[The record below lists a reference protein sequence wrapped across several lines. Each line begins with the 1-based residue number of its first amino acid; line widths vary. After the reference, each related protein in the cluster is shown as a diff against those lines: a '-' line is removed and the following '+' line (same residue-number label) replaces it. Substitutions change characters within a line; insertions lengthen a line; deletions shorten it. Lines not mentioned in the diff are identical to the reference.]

1 MGTDHGVPMIDMQ
14 KVEGLE
20 DELEKAYEE
29 WGCFRM
35 ANHGVPVEL
44 LNEMKL
50 VVASLFDLPLD
61 IKMRAI
67 QLGMGYIPRNLATS
81 FYEGFAINDVSSPAE
96 FYDLLEVSPHQREII
111 YKYIKA
117 IRDLAGHLGRKLMEC
132 SGLDGDLFDGW
143 QCQLR
148 MNKYNYSHESVGS
161 KGSEEHTD
169 PSFLT
174 ILQDDDDVNGLQ
186 VVDKVSGKFVPLD
199 PVPNTLA
206 VNVGDL
212 GKVWSNGKYYNVNH
226 RVLCLEPKTRYSI
239 ALFVLGPTQ
248 NKLETP
254 PKFIDSE
261 HPQIYIPIDHEEYRR
276 VRTSMRTVQ
285 ARNGGALALFSA
297 AT

>member
-1 MGTDHGVPMIDMQ
+1 MGTYQGVPMIDMER
-14 KVEGLE
+14 VNGLE

-50 VVASLFDLPLD
+50 VVASLFDLPFD
-61 IKMRAI
+61 IKIRAVI
-67 QLGMGYIPRNLATS
+67 GTGYMPRNLVTS
-81 FYEGFAINDVSSPAE
+81 FYEGFTINDVSSPAE
-96 FYDLLEVSPHQREII
+96 FCDLLEVSPQQREII

-117 IRDLAGHLGRKLMEC
+117 MRDLAGRLGRKLMES
-132 SGLDGDLFDGW
+132 SGLDGDLFEGW

-174 ILQDDDDVNGLQ
+174 ILLDDEDVNGLQ
-186 VVDKVSGKFVPLD
+186 VVDKVSGEFVPLD

-212 GKVWSNGKYYNVNH
+212 GKVWSNGKYCNVNH
-226 RVLCLEPKTRYSI
+226 RVMCLEPKTRYSI
-239 ALFVLGPTQ
+239 AFFVLGPTQ
-248 NKLETP
+248 NKLQTP
-254 PKFIDSE
+254 SKFIDSE
-261 HPQIYIPIDHEEYRR
+261 HPRLYAPIDPQEYRQ

-285 ARNGGALALFSA
+285 ARTGGALALFSA